1 MLFQFN
7 QDVLLAE
14 DNHIAE
20 CNKSTLLFYI
30 VEKKVKYVKI
40 KILNSKNIICSLSSH

>member
-30 VEKKVKYVKI
+30 VEKNEKYVKI
-40 KILNSKNIICSLSSH
+40 KIYYELWAVRI